1 MWKIAEYIWMEF
13 VHWVKFWFFW
23 LSSVHASSRIKEKL
37 HQFRL
42 EPIKF
47 MITSNGNTRT
57 NRANE
62 KVIYFE
68 TRWSTIDFNVSIVSC
83 LILMI
88 YQKCHWCHEKKRENQ
103 KEWTWSDGYII
114 WLYSSIITWKVS
126 KSIFLVILKY
136 GSIIMIGTMHEFWK
150 VFTLKVA
157 SNFSNVVYVHVI
169 SAYISPNR
177 RLRR

>member
-1 MWKIAEYIWMEF
+1 MWKTAEYIWMEF

-88 YQKCHWCHEKKRENQ
+88 YQKMPLMSRKKKR
-103 KEWTWSDGYII
+103 K
-114 WLYSSIITWKVS
+114 S
-126 KSIFLVILKY
+126 KRMNVKRRIYNLVIFFNYYLKSFKIDFF
-136 GSIIMIGTMHEFWK
+136 GDTQIWQHHHDWNNAR
-150 VFTLKVA
+150 VLK
-157 SNFSNVVYVHVI
+157 SFYLESCQ
-169 SAYISPNR
+169 
-177 RLRR
+177 